1 MYLKV
6 DSACLLIECFSTE
19 RFNIYW
25 KSIVTTKSV
34 SLLWYKAIYNVCTVS
49 IVHNWSIYSFDS
61 LSNLSSGQVYL
72 INLYEWIMHFVYWS
86 SLFNDLVLRFCQLC
100 IKSSN
105 IFCLL
110 WMLKHLSAVTND
122 VYRICFCLL
131 IINPMNL
138 FYYEFEIK
146 SVHCVFIIFWIT
158 VALLLLSFHSGF

>member
-49 IVHNWSIYSFDS
+49 MVHNWSIYSFDS

-72 INLYEWIMHFVYWS
+72 MIYSYDSVNYALNLLIYFV
-86 SLFNDLVLRFCQLC
+86 FCGCL
-100 IKSSN
+100 N
-105 IFCLL
+105 IWVQWL
-110 WMLKHLSAVTND
+110 MMSTESV
-122 VYRICFCLL
+122 FCLL
-131 IINPMNL
+131 IIHPMNL